1 MAPIKN
7 PLIIH
12 LSPFFSPNIGGVET
26 YLDDLT
32 SIISKN
38 HLTQTVITYSP
49 LTSSITAR
57 FYTHNQKSKITIFR
71 FPHLGGNLF
80 HRLEKKPFLNFL
92 YLTPYLFI
100 VSFFITLFKLRRNI
114 VFHAHGLNSAFAGYL
129 LKFIF
134 HRPLIVNIYSSY
146 DSVPFSPFFLR
157 IIRMVLNQADY
168 ILTQSHDSLGLLKS
182 IGIDPHKLDL
192 YRHWINLSRF
202 KPLSPSK
209 IPHNILFIGRLIP
222 QKGVRIVLKLA
233 QIFPQLNFLIVG
245 KGPDYQKALEIS
257 KILKNLK
264 LFGEISYHDLHHY
277 YQMADVFLFPSLYA
291 EGWGRTAMEAVA
303 CGLPVLGS
311 NLGAI
316 PENLDPSVSILFKP
330 TFNNFKTQITK
341 LLTTPKKYSK
351 LQKNCRPY
359 ALKYF
364 SSKNFTNLKN
374 IYLSTLAS

>member
-1 MAPIKN
+1 MAPIKD

-38 HLTQTVITYSP
+38 QLAQTVVTYSP
-49 LTSSITAR
+49 LTSSITAP

-80 HRLEKKPFLNFL
+80 HRLEKKPLLNFF

-100 VSFFITLFKLRRNI
+100 VSFFITLFKLRRSI
-114 VFHAHGLNSAFAGYL
+114 VFHAHGLNSAFVGFL

-134 HRPLIVNIYSSY
+134 RRPLIVNIYSSY

-157 IIRMVLNQADY
+157 VIRMVLNQADY
-168 ILTQSHDSLGLLKS
+168 ILTQSHDSLGSLKS
-182 IGIDPHKLDL
+182 IGIDSHKLDL
-192 YRHWINLSRF
+192 YHHWIDLSRF
-202 KPLSPSK
+202 KPLSPSQ
-209 IPHNILFIGRLIP
+209 IPRNFLFIGRLIP

-233 QIFPQLNFLIVG
+233 QIFPQLNFLVVG
-245 KGPDYQKALEIS
+245 CGPDYQKALKLS
-257 KILKNLK
+257 KTLKNLK
-264 LFGEISYHDLHHY
+264 LFGEIPYHDLHHY

-303 CGLPVLGS
+303 CSLPVLGS

-330 TFNNFKTQITK
+330 TLINFQKQINFIIRSPQTY
-341 LLTTPKKYSK
+341 TK

-359 ALKYF
+359 ALKYY
-364 SSKNFTNLKN
+364 SSKNFSNLKN
-374 IYLSTLAS
+374 IYLTTLAV